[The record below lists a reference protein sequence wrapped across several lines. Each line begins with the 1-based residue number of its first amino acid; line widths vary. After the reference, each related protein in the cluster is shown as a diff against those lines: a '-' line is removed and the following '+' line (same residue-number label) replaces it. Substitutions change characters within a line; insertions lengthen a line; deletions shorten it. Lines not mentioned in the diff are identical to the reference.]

1 MSQWKLTNFEDLRP
15 GDEFWWTADA
25 NGMQEGGIFIVE
37 TQELRDGVDGFFWVL
52 RARCSR
58 DSGDKVSFINRGY
71 FWVRASP
78 KPVRFDCRCPHC
90 GGEIK
95 MNVQGGE

>member
-25 NGMQEGGIFIVE
+25 NGMQEGGTYVVGGFDIDVVE
-37 TQELRDGVDGFFWVL
+37 GDGVVITTRMKAF
-52 RARCSR
+52 R
-58 DSGDKVSFINRGY
+58 NRGY

>member
-25 NGMQEGGIFIVE
+25 NGMQEGGTYKVLSHVGVLVI
-37 TQELRDGVDGFFWVL
+37 TDGV
-52 RARCSR
+52 
-58 DSGDKVSFINRGY
+58 SFVNNGY

-78 KPVRFDCRCPHC
+78 KPVRFDCHCPHC

>member
-15 GDEFWWTADA
+15 GDEFWWMADA
-25 NGMQEGGIFIVE
+25 NGMNDGITFSVKF
-37 TQELRDGVDGFFWVL
+37 TDFDAGVVYATGVY
-52 RARCSR
+52 
-58 DSGDKVSFINRGY
+58 SGCQHTFEEAGY